1 VLVLDFNDGSIV
13 TTGTDT
19 VSGTS
24 TLIGNGWYRV
34 TLSATASGT
43 GVTRFQMRL
52 FNDAGSN
59 DFTGDGVSGTY
70 FWQADLV
77 ASSVAT
83 SPIVTTAGTA
93 SRVADAVT
101 LTGVSSLIGQAE
113 STIFV
118 EAQPNGLLGTVSRSI
133 LNLSDGSA
141 DNQITLLFTGLA
153 SNTIRALL
161 VESVS
166 DDVDFRQVVS
176 NTNVFKLAFAVK
188 STDSAFYFNGSTTN
202 ELADNA
208 FSFPTTISRVA
219 IGSGATGT
227 ATFNGWIRSVALF
240 PTRLSN
246 AQLVTL
252 TT

>member
-70 FWQADLV
+70 FWQAQLETG
-77 ASSVAT
+77 SVAT

-93 SRVADAVT
+93 SRVADVVS
-101 LTGVSSLIGQAE
+101 LTGASSLIGQPAGSMFAE
-113 STIFV
+113 FEFRNTGVVTRVIGIT
-118 EAQPNGLLGTVSRSI
+118 NG
-133 LNLSDGSA
+133 DA
-141 DNQITLLFTGLA
+141 DF
-153 SNTIRALL
+153 
-161 VESVS
+161 
-166 DDVDFRQVVS
+166 DDTFRI
-176 NTNVFKLAFAVK
+176 NK
-188 STDSAFYFNGSTTN
+188 
-202 ELADNA
+202 
-208 FSFPTTISRVA
+208 
-219 IGSGATGT
+219 GATGT
-227 ATFNGWIRSVALF
+227 VVSAGTTLGASQFSITSSGTYVGQIVRVALGYATNDIAFYAQGVQIGTDSASTTPTLSAVLLGVTEDGTGQLNGWIRSVALF
-240 PTRLSN
+240 PTRLPN
-246 AQLVTL
+246 ATL
-252 TT
+252 ASLTA